1 MNVNINVSVHVFLL
15 LTLRKWRVK
24 NDSKSWSYAV
34 LLFLHCSMRFQMAEF
49 HEVPVVEVNCE
60 NIREIWPGLLLA
72 IKTSTFIAIDTVG
85 GGDDD
90 DDDGAAAFDS
100 SLAIEAIHRHSFSL
114 VIVAAKT
121 K

>member
-85 GGDDD
+85 GDD